1 MIESLLDIGHYAWS
15 FILILSVIVFVHEF
29 GHYLAARLCGVR
41 VEIFSIGFGRELF
54 GFNDSHGTRW
64 KFSLLPLGGYV
75 KMFGDA
81 GAASTADADKIER
94 MSAADKQVSFHHKSL
109 PRKFIIVAAGPLAN
123 FILSIAIFTYFIFSI
138 GLASTEPVVGEVL
151 KDSPAALAGLEKG
164 DRIVK
169 VDGREVGYFREI
181 ATEIGLNT
189 GEPVALE
196 VTRNDAVMHITLLP
210 KIHEDKD
217 ALGNV
222 VKRPIIG
229 IKSQT
234 LVYKDVGLLS
244 ALHHASLQTYEMCL
258 TSVRVIGQMISGARS
273 AEELK
278 GPLGIAKL
286 SGDATASGETM
297 SQTLRTILWFI
308 ALLSVNLGF
317 INLFPIPMLDG
328 GHLLFYVIE
337 GLRGRP
343 LAEKVQ
349 EYSFRFG
356 FAVLMT
362 LMAFTLF
369 NDIRQLIL

>member
-1 MIESLLDIGHYAWS
+1 MIEPLLDFAHYAWS
-15 FILILSVIVFVHEF
+15 FILVLSVIVFVHEF

-41 VEIFSIGFGRELF
+41 VEVFSIGFGRELF
-54 GFNDSHGTRW
+54 GFNDGHGTRW

-81 GAASTADADKIER
+81 GAASTADADKIEH
-94 MSAADKQVSFHHKSL
+94 MSEADKQVSFHHKSL

-123 FILSIAIFTYFIFSI
+123 FILSIAIFTYFIFSV
-138 GLASTEPVVGEVL
+138 GLASTEPVVGEIM
-151 KDSPAALAGLEKG
+151 KASPAAEAGLQKG
-164 DRIVK
+164 DRIVTI
-169 VDGREVGYFREI
+169 DGEEIHYFREI

-189 GEPVALE
+189 GKPVAIE
-196 VTRNDAVMHITLLP
+196 VARGDKIMQLTLQP
-210 KIHEDKD
+210 KMHEDKD
-217 ALGNV
+217 ALGNM

-229 IKSQT
+229 VKSQT
-234 LVYKDVGLLS
+234 LVYEDVGLLS
-244 ALHHASLQTYEMCL
+244 ALHHASLQTYEMCI
-258 TSVRVIGQMISGARS
+258 TSIRVIGQMITGDRS

-297 SQTLRTILWFI
+297 PQTLRTILWFI

-328 GHLLFYVIE
+328 GHLLFYIIE
-337 GLRGRP
+337 GMRGRP

-356 FAVLMT
+356 FAVLMS

-369 NDIRQLIL
+369 NDIRQLVL